1 MNSILKNTFLKNA
14 FLKNTW
20 KLISLL
26 TAIIVGSVLFAG
38 SALAAGGA
46 GPEVKRQEW
55 SFGGFNGQYD
65 KAQLQRGFGVYKEV
79 CASCHGLKLLS
90 YRNLVQKGG
99 PEFSKE
105 QALAI
110 AKEATV
116 IDGVDEDGEPKERP
130 GKLSDRFQGPF
141 KNETEARSA
150 NNGAYP
156 PDFSVLAK
164 ARTIHRHVPWYT
176 EPYWWAYDM
185 VTAYEE
191 KGSDYIYALLT
202 GYGTAPKGEV
212 MGDGMNYNKYFPGHQ
227 IAMAN
232 PLTDDA
238 VEYTD
243 GTATTAEQHAK
254 DVTAFMAWA
263 SEPHLNAR
271 KNLGK
276 RVQIYL
282 LIFALLL
289 FLAKKSVWARLKH

>member
-1 MNSILKNTFLKNA
+1 MKIILKTATKLTSILAAAVIGSIIFSASA
-14 FLKNTW
+14 F
-20 KLISLL
+20 S
-26 TAIIVGSVLFAG
+26 
-38 SALAAGGA
+38 AGGEA
-46 GPEVKRQEW
+46 GPEIKRQEW

-79 CASCHGLKLLS
+79 CAACHGMKLLS
-90 YRNLVQKGG
+90 YRNLSQKGG

-116 IDGVDEDGEPKERP
+116 IDGVNSDGEPNERP

-141 KNETEARSA
+141 KNQAEARSA
-150 NNGAYP
+150 NNGAFP

-176 EPYWWAYDM
+176 EPYWWGYDM
-185 VTAYEE
+185 ATAYEE

-202 GYGTAPKGEV
+202 GYATAPKGV
-212 MGDGMNYNKYFPGHQ
+212 TLGDGMNYNKVFAGHQ
-227 IAMAN
+227 IAMAS
-232 PLTDDA
+232 PLSEDA
-238 VEYTD
+238 IEYAD
-243 GTATTAEQHAK
+243 GTPTTLEQHAK

-276 RVQIYL
+276 RIQLYL

-289 FLAKKSVWARLKH
+289 FLAKKSVWSRLKH

>member
-1 MNSILKNTFLKNA
+1 MNSILKNTMKVA
-14 FLKNTW
+14 
-20 KLISLL
+20 SLL
-26 TAIIVGSVLFAG
+26 SAALLSSSFVAG

-55 SFGGFNGQYD
+55 SFSGFSGQYD

-79 CASCHGLKLLS
+79 CAACHGLKLLS

-116 IDGVDEDGEPKERP
+116 VDGVNEDGEPNERP

-141 KNETEARSA
+141 KNEAEARSA

-185 VTAYEE
+185 ITAYEE
-191 KGSDYIYALLT
+191 KGADYIYALLT
-202 GYGTAPKGEV
+202 NYSTPPNGV
-212 MGDGMNYNKYFPGHQ
+212 VLGDGMNYNKYFPGHQ

-243 GTATTAEQHAK
+243 GTPTTAAQHAK
-254 DVTAFMAWA
+254 DVTAFMVWA
-263 SEPHLNAR
+263 AEPHLNER
-271 KNLGK
+271 KNMGK

-289 FLAKKSVWARLKH
+289 FLAKKSVWARQKH

>member
-1 MNSILKNTFLKNA
+1 MKVNVMKHNPSGLFKKLSLAGAAFMLAGTF
-14 FLKNTW
+14 
-20 KLISLL
+20 
-26 TAIIVGSVLFAG
+26 
-38 SALAAGGA
+38 ALSPAMAAGGEP
-46 GPEVKRQEW
+46 GPEIKRQDW
-55 SFGGFNGQYD
+55 SFNGFNGKYN

-79 CASCHGLKLLS
+79 CSACHGLKLLS
-90 YRNLVQKGG
+90 YRNLAQKGG

-116 IDGVDEDGEPKERP
+116 IDGVDDSGDPKERP
-130 GKLSDRFQGPF
+130 GKLSDRFQSPF
-141 KNETEARSA
+141 KNEAEARSA

-176 EPYWWAYDM
+176 EPYYWAYDI

-202 GYGTAPKGEV
+202 GYGTAPNGV
-212 MGDGMNYNKYFPGHQ
+212 TLGDGMSYNKVFAGHQ
-227 IAMAN
+227 IAMAA
-232 PLTDDA
+232 PLTEDA

-243 GTATTAEQHAK
+243 GTPTTVEQHAK

-271 KNLGK
+271 KDLGK

-282 LIFALLL
+282 LILALLL
-289 FLAKKSVWARLKH
+289 FLAKRSVWSRVKH